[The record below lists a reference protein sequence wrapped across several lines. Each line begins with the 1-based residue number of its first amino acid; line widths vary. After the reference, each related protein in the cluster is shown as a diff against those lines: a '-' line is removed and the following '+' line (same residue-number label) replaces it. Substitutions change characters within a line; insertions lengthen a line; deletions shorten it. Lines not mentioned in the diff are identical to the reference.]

1 MNIDQFDSIFDVEN
15 MHQVNK
21 DGDVCWWNHDVCRLT
36 NSTQIGPEIVN
47 HALFEL
53 GQCLVRGL
61 ILWRNLEQLVA
72 ANGRVKRMQMKII
85 LNIECKLN
93 LFRI

>member
-1 MNIDQFDSIFDVEN
+1 
-15 MHQVNK
+15 
-21 DGDVCWWNHDVCRLT
+21 
-36 NSTQIGPEIVN
+36 
-47 HALFEL
+47 
-53 GQCLVRGL
+53 VRGL